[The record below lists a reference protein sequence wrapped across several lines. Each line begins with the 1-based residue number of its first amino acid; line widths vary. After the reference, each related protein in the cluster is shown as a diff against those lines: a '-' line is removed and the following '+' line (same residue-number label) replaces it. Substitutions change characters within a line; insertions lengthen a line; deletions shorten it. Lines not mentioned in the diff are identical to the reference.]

1 MQNSLKL
8 PSWAIVSSYAA
19 ATLVLLALLLFIS
32 KSLYNYPVSL
42 LALFGLIACFT
53 SRGRVFS
60 QPSIRCFCLL
70 FACIWLP
77 ILLSLSVAV
86 NFERS
91 LDTVGPYLRFL
102 FMGVFVIWAMS
113 QYSTQRI
120 VLLGIFCLVSFWCID
135 AIVQVLFGI
144 DFFGHPYEDRHITGM
159 FYPKNTIAHICA
171 GLSPIYF
178 ELIRRNYQNFRPALI
193 MLLPLFA
200 VILLSGRRAA
210 WIMLALSCSGYL
222 GFYLLQKTQARL
234 KLRQVVLLLLVMLTV
249 LGSIVATHDATR
261 RRLTTSLGIFSGD
274 YEVVNKATAKRL
286 PLWQTSILIAREHWL
301 LGVGARGYRYVYS
314 EYAREDDE
322 WKSSGQTHP
331 HQLLLEVLVESGLI
345 GLLGL
350 LCFTLV
356 FFQHM
361 KAAISRD
368 PTVFPWG
375 LAVVVIIFPI
385 NTHMAFYG
393 SYWSSFFWI
402 LVTLALSSGVH
413 SAEAHEARDTLAVSA
428 DGPA

>member
-1 MQNSLKL
+1 MPSLQKQN
-8 PSWAIVSSYAA
+8 PWAIPASFAA
-19 ATLVLLALLLFIS
+19 AILMLMATLLFVS
-32 KSLYNYPVSL
+32 KSLYNYPITLMACLGVLSC
-42 LALFGLIACFT
+42 LA
-53 SRGRVFS
+53 SRGKVFS
-60 QPSIRCFCLL
+60 LPAIRCFCLL

-91 LDTVGPYLRFL
+91 LNTVGPYLRFL
-102 FMGVFVIWAMS
+102 FMGIFVIFAMS
-113 QYSTQRI
+113 LHSTQRF

-178 ELIRRNYQNFRPALI
+178 ELIRRHYKQFKPVLI

-200 VILLSGRRAA
+200 VILLSGRRAS
-210 WIMLALSCSGYL
+210 WIMLALSSSGYL
-222 GFYLLQKTQARL
+222 GFYLLLKTQTRL
-234 KLRQVVLLLLVMLTV
+234 KLKQVVLLLLLVITV
-249 LGSIVATHDATR
+249 LGSIIATHDATR
-261 RRLTTSLGIFSGD
+261 RRVTTTLGVFSGD

-286 PLWQTSILIAREHWL
+286 PLWQTSILIARENWL

-314 EYAREDDE
+314 EYAPEDDE

-331 HQLLLEVLVESGLI
+331 HQLLLEVLVESGLV
-345 GLLGL
+345 GLFGL

-356 FFQHM
+356 FFRHM
-361 KAAISRD
+361 KAVIRSD
-368 PTVFPWG
+368 PRAFSWA
-375 LAVVVIIFPI
+375 LAVVVIVFPF

-393 SYWSSFFWI
+393 SYWSSFFWL
-402 LVTLALSSGVH
+402 LVTLALSAGFNDPESIKAGKT
-413 SAEAHEARDTLAVSA
+413 S
-428 DGPA
+428 PALTKDPV